1 MLVVVEVV
9 TFVAIEAVAKMLR
22 VVRWQPSAEEIP
34 ATEVQLQLHPP
45 PLHSVLVT
53 FEIQGLSVLS
63 NQRWSLDLE
72 WNHHH

>member
-1 MLVVVEVV
+1 MLAVVEMV
-9 TFVAIEAVAKMLR
+9 TFVAIEVVSKILR
-22 VVRWQPSAEEIP
+22 LVRWQPSAEEIP

-63 NQRWSLDLE
+63 HQQWSLDLE
-72 WNHHH
+72 

>member
-45 PLHSVLVT
+45 PLLLLFLAVSLYLYKIGTQHEVVT
-53 FEIQGLSVLS
+53 IPDHV
-63 NQRWSLDLE
+63 
-72 WNHHH
+72 